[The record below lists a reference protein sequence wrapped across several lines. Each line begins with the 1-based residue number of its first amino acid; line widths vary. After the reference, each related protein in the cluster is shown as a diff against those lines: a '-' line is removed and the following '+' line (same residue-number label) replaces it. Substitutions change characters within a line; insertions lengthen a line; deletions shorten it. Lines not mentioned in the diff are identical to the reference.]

1 MKNRWVRCDA
11 FFEVADEFFEVV
23 VGVVKMKNRCDAF
36 FDQFFFFSF
45 FDVDEDQKMK
55 ERSGDGEEMGFDL
68 GLDFLV
74 VDDDG
79 RRKFDPGC

>member
-1 MKNRWVRCDA
+1 MM
-11 FFEVADEFFEVV
+11 FDEPRTGF
-23 VGVVKMKNRCDAF
+23 KT
-36 FDQFFFFSF
+36 
-45 FDVDEDQKMK
+45 K

>member
-1 MKNRWVRCDA
+1 MNFLKW
-11 FFEVADEFFEVV
+11 
-23 VGVVKMKNRCDAF
+23 
-36 FDQFFFFSF
+36 FDQIFFFI
-45 FDVDEDQKMK
+45 FDVDEYQKTK
-55 ERSGDGEEMGFDL
+55 ERSGDGEEMRFDL

>member
-1 MKNRWVRCDA
+1 MKNRWVRCDS
-11 FFEVADEFFEVV
+11 FVEVADEFFEVV
-23 VGVVKMKNRCDAF
+23 RSI
-36 FDQFFFFSF
+36 FFFI
-45 FDVDEDQKMK
+45 FDVDEYQKTK

-79 RRKFDPGC
+79 RTGFESERSWLDFLVVEGDG